1 MIRRRKKKLQAL
13 VLFPIQTFTM
23 ATYIVHPLP
32 TFTTPHQKPTFYTKL
47 WGPMWNF
54 IGPHNKIPS
63 FIIGGVMFHVD
74 CLQQM
79 QFPIARGFKACQWKC
94 SNELRKN
101 IARFSFFIF
110 ENTSLHARSFHE
122 LKGPST

>member
-1 MIRRRKKKLQAL
+1 
-13 VLFPIQTFTM
+13 
-23 ATYIVHPLP
+23 
-32 TFTTPHQKPTFYTKL
+32 
-47 WGPMWNF
+47 
-54 IGPHNKIPS
+54 
-63 FIIGGVMFHVD
+63 
-74 CLQQM
+74 M

-122 LKGPST
+122 LKGTFHIEKVLPLMKYAFV